1 MQAVKNIDN
10 LDQNSL
16 LGYMVFYY
24 IPDIKIS
31 HTDFEQI
38 FDNNKMDKSCL
49 PAKIYEHDAFRRATG
64 KVKGTIAVALNN
76 GNYAD
81 AKLNIDEVVNDQNQV
96 VRILG
101 RKVIDVTNEEVN
113 YEPAGKFYFDK
124 GNKSASFSVNPTF
137 ASEYDYQR
145 FMEDTIDLF
154 KEWTTYH
161 SKDTVRTIVN
171 KIVKSTQPVTII
183 KGAYFIPKGE
193 YDIIKGLQGVIKDL
207 AQFTSNET
215 PGIEVIPLI
224 DTVEQRNMI
233 SNKANTELMGEI
245 DTLVGEL
252 SNMLTDSTKDIHKR
266 TINRIACQFQELRS
280 KKETYSILLENKM
293 SVVEMQLMTAID
305 KFSKIQAKHLE
316 NEELDD
322 VEIIE

>member
-1 MQAVKNIDN
+1 MQAVKNNDN
-10 LDQNSL
+10 LDQSTL
-16 LGYMVFYY
+16 LGYMIFYY

-31 HTDFEQI
+31 HADFEQI
-38 FDNNKMDKSCL
+38 FDNNSMDKKCL
-49 PAKIYEHDAFRRATG
+49 PPKIYEHDAFRRATG
-64 KVKGTIAVALNN
+64 KVKGTISVDLG
-76 GNYAD
+76 GNYSD

-101 RKVIDVTNEEVN
+101 RKVIDSANAEVS

-124 GNKSASFSVNPTF
+124 GNKSASFSVNQTF
-137 ASEYDYQR
+137 ASEYDYNKL
-145 FMEDTIDLF
+145 MEGTIDLF
-154 KEWTTYH
+154 KEWTNYH
-161 SKDTVRTIVN
+161 SKDTVRNIVN

-183 KGAYFIPKGE
+183 KGAYFIPKNE

-233 SNKANTELMGEI
+233 STKANTELMGDI
-245 DTLVGEL
+245 DTLVTEL
-252 SNMLTDSTKDIHKR
+252 SEMLIDTNKEIHKR

-280 KKETYSILLENKM
+280 KKETYSTLLETKM
-293 SVVEMQLMTAID
+293 GVVEQQLLSAID
-305 KFSKIQAKHLE
+305 KFSHIQAKHAEETEYDE
-316 NEELDD
+316 NLD
-322 VEIIE
+322 